1 MARGPKKRRVIEDD
15 SDTES
20 DDEGAWIRR
29 LVPSIKKKLL
39 EVILKK
45 DITKVEA
52 DVLKEA
58 ANMYIERLKNG
69 VYEKHRLDD
78 AWSTI
83 MQNSTRI
90 LKLKRKEEAQAHI
103 PPEPEPEPE
112 PKPRSEFDFPDSD
125 EEETPTP
132 PKKQK
137 VESESKT
144 EKNNR
149 TRPD

>member
-1 MARGPKKRRVIEDD
+1 MARGPKKRRIVEDD

-45 DITKVEA
+45 DITKEEA
-52 DVLKEA
+52 NVLKEA

-69 VYEKHRLDD
+69 AYEKHRLDD

-112 PKPRSEFDFPDSD
+112 PKPKSVLIFRIPMKKKHLLHRRNRPSR
-125 EEETPTP
+125 
-132 PKKQK
+132 KQK
-137 VESESKT
+137 RKQK
-144 EKNNR
+144 KNR
-149 TRPD
+149 KK